1 MITTKWARNQ
11 YRYKV
16 AEDAIHIHMSF
27 KQWVRSSSLFKGDV
41 YVSPK
46 INKILS
52 ANWSN
57 PCATE

>member
-1 MITTKWARNQ
+1 MITMKWVRNQ
-11 YRYKV
+11 YRYSKKNGS
-16 AEDAIHIHMSF
+16 IHVSL
-27 KQWVRSSSLFKGDV
+27 KQWVRRSILFKGDV